1 MEDWGDDP
9 MLSKETLE
17 TDVDLDV
24 DVEVE
29 LEMEAGLELSECVDA
44 REALNGHVMPD
55 PGMLLF
61 LFMNISSRFLALSA
75 LLNSM

>member
-1 MEDWGDDP
+1 
-9 MLSKETLE
+9 MLSKEPLDTE
-17 TDVDLDV
+17 VDL

-29 LEMEAGLELSECVDA
+29 LETEEGLELSEYVDA
-44 REALNGHVMPD
+44 RYALNGNVIPD

-61 LFMNISSRFLALSA
+61 LFLNISSRFLALSA

>member
-1 MEDWGDDP
+1 
-9 MLSKETLE
+9 MLSKEPLDTE
-17 TDVDLDV
+17 VDL

-29 LEMEAGLELSECVDA
+29 LELEMEEGLELSEYVDA
-44 REALNGHVMPD
+44 RYALNGNVIPD

-61 LFMNISSRFLALSA
+61 LFLNISSRFLALSA

>member
-1 MEDWGDDP
+1 
-9 MLSKETLE
+9 MLSKEILDTE
-17 TDVDLDV
+17 VDL

-29 LEMEAGLELSECVDA
+29 LETEEGLELSEYVDA
-44 REALNGHVMPD
+44 RYALNGNVIPD

>member
-1 MEDWGDDP
+1 
-9 MLSKETLE
+9 MLSKEPLDTE
-17 TDVDLDV
+17 VDL

-29 LEMEAGLELSECVDA
+29 LEMEEGLELSEYVDA
-44 REALNGHVMPD
+44 RYALNGNVIPD

-61 LFMNISSRFLALSA
+61 LFLNISSRFLALSA